1 MGLFNSRAMAF
12 TIEGV
17 SLKILTFSG
26 KKIENWYSVPLNPNF
41 VKDGLVISPDVVG
54 RVIAEAIQ
62 EKGVPRNGALAALP
76 SGGAASQVLSLPR
89 VNKSKLGEVVQREVK
104 RLMPGA
110 VDADYIYWQQ
120 FDNGI
125 AKSGKQSVYALAVPK
140 NNVISLVETCST
152 AGIKLKGLELK
163 PFALARAVNCK
174 SGIIVH
180 GEVDGSEIVVV
191 DQFVPGLFRNIPM
204 KDDKP
209 GAEVAWQNLIRE
221 LPFTIDYYNRTH
233 HDSSIT
239 VETPVYLSGGLSL
252 DPGASQKLA
261 QVTGGRKVE
270 RVEPPPGYPENFPLE
285 QYLVNVGLM
294 LKGKW

>member
-12 TIEGV
+12 TIEG
-17 SLKILTFSG
+17 LAMKILTFSR
-26 KKIENWYSVPLNPNF
+26 KKIENWYSIPLNPNF

-54 RVIAEAIQ
+54 RFIAEAIQ

-76 SGGAASQVLSLPR
+76 STGAASQVLSLPR
-89 VNKSKLGEVVQREVK
+89 VRGGKLGEVVVREVK

-110 VDADYIYWQQ
+110 VDVDYIYWQP

-125 AKSGKQSVYALAVPK
+125 VKGGKQSVYTLAVPK
-140 NNVISLVETCST
+140 NGVISIVEACET
-152 AGIKLKGLELK
+152 AGIKLKGLELR

-180 GEVDGSEIVVV
+180 GEVDGSEIVIV
-191 DQFVPGLFRNIPM
+191 DQFVPGLFRNIPV

-239 VETPVYLSGGLSL
+239 AETPIYLSGGLSL
-252 DPGASQKLA
+252 DLGAAQKLA
-261 QVTGGRKVE
+261 QAAGGHKVE
-270 RVEPPPGYPENFPLE
+270 RVEPPPGCPENFPLE